1 MADSTQDSGR
11 GWIYWLRNPAFSQM
25 GKLGLTEGNLEVRV
39 KALYTTG
46 VPKPFDI
53 VFARQVTNPYEKE
66 QLMHALLSDKRVNR
80 SREFFEETDERV
92 KMLFSLCEG
101 VWWGQDAESTEVSLE
116 TPVELPVET
125 VAPEAQT
132 RKVWSRPALHELLSD
147 GESVYHTGS
156 CPNERIGHYSRANNA
171 IMWSGS
177 AHTLNQFVKK
187 HYIDERPD
195 RSSAGNAWTECKVRM
210 GSSVSGS
217 SLVSMHSLCPSVQ
230 SRALNN

>member
-1 MADSTQDSGR
+1 
-11 GWIYWLRNPAFSQM
+11 M

-101 VWWGQDAESTEVSLE
+101 VWWGQPAESTEASLE
-116 TPVELPVET
+116 ATEIQIEAVET
-125 VAPEAQT
+125 PAEPIEPAQT

-156 CPNERIGHYSRANNA
+156 CPNERVGHYSRANNA

-230 SRALNN
+230 SGALNN